1 MQFNELYEIIAERK
15 NNPQPN
21 SYTCSLFEAGMEEIS
36 KKLGEEAIEVIL
48 AANQQ
53 GKQRTIEEI
62 SDLMY
67 HLMVLMVATDVP
79 LSAVYEELQKR
90 HTPAK

>member
-1 MQFNELYEIIAERK
+1 MNLPELYEIIAERK

-36 KKLGEEAIEVIL
+36 KKVGEEAIEVIL

-53 GKQRTIEEI
+53 GTQRTVEEI
-62 SDLMY
+62 ADLFY
-67 HLMVLMVATDVP
+67 HLMVLMVSKEIP
-79 LSAVYEELQKR
+79 LDSVEEELKMR
-90 HTPAK
+90 HSSNH

>member
-1 MQFNELYEIIAERK
+1 MNLPELYEIIAERK

-36 KKLGEEAIEVIL
+36 KKVGEEAIEVIL

-53 GKQRTIEEI
+53 GTQRTVEEI
-62 SDLMY
+62 ADLFY
-67 HLMVLMVATDVP
+67 HLMVLMVSKEIP
-79 LSAVYEELQKR
+79 LDSVEEELQMR
-90 HTPAK
+90 HSSNH

>member
-1 MQFNELYEIIAERK
+1 MNLPELYEIIAERK

-36 KKLGEEAIEVIL
+36 KKVGEEAIEVIL

-53 GKQRTIEEI
+53 GMQRTVEEI
-62 SDLMY
+62 ADLFY
-67 HLMVLMVATDVP
+67 HLMVLMVSKEIP
-79 LSAVYEELQKR
+79 LDAVEKELQMR
-90 HTPAK
+90 HSPSH

>member
-1 MQFNELYEIIAERK
+1 MNLHELYEIITERK

-36 KKLGEEAIEVIL
+36 KKVGEEAIEVIL

-53 GKQRTIEEI
+53 GTQRTVEEVA
-62 SDLMY
+62 DLFY
-67 HLMVLMVATDVP
+67 HVMVLMVSKDIP
-79 LSAVYEELQKR
+79 LDSVEKELQMR
-90 HTPAK
+90 HRSSH

>member
-1 MQFNELYEIIAERK
+1 MNLPELYEIIVERK

-36 KKLGEEAIEVIL
+36 KKVGEEAIEVIL

-53 GKQRTIEEI
+53 GTQRTVEEVA
-62 SDLMY
+62 DLFY
-67 HLMVLMVATDVP
+67 HVMVLMVAREIP
-79 LSAVYEELQKR
+79 LEDIEKELQMR
-90 HTPAK
+90 HSPSH

>member
-1 MQFNELYEIIAERK
+1 MNLPELYEIIAERK

-36 KKLGEEAIEVIL
+36 KKVGEEAIEVIL

-53 GKQRTIEEI
+53 GTQRTVEEI
-62 SDLMY
+62 ADLFY
-67 HLMVLMVATDVP
+67 HLMVLMVSKEIP
-79 LSAVYEELQKR
+79 LDSVEGELQMR
-90 HTPAK
+90 HSPNH